1 MTSVISKAD
10 FERMSAALVWMGI
23 TPECKQEWTPM
34 SGNSTTSCDHT
45 KERYLYGSVG
55 IFLIWLCSFS
65 AVFGVSRFTR
75 TKYFKT
81 YLVMCL
87 RALAIGTLLG
97 DALMHI
103 IPSVSWDNRREHYSF
118 SRFTLY
124 NKRSILKRLWAFT
137 KKIPARIIKLPR
149 VKASILFG
157 KWSWFKQVIKA
168 FFLSLF
174 FFFFLIIL
182 LKIVETENVN
192 MCLRA

>member
-1 MTSVISKAD
+1 MNLNNFFLKCYTPDDLLAIYNSSNYVNNVTSVISKAD

-103 IPSVSWDNRREHYSF
+103 IPSVS
-118 SRFTLY
+118 
-124 NKRSILKRLWAFT
+124 
-137 KKIPARIIKLPR
+137 
-149 VKASILFG
+149 
-157 KWSWFKQVIKA
+157 
-168 FFLSLF
+168 
-174 FFFFLIIL
+174 
-182 LKIVETENVN
+182 
-192 MCLRA
+192 